1 MILIFSDRNNNIP
14 TRDGTGNSKRPVRPG
29 PVPVEFLTGRYTG
42 TSRGFG
48 VFTYFAW
55 KTDHKSFF

>member
-14 TRDGTGNSKRPVRPG
+14 TRDGIGNGKRPVRSG
-29 PVPVEFLTGRYTG
+29 TGREFLTGQYTG

-48 VFTYFAW
+48 VFTYFAR
-55 KTDHKSFF
+55 KTGHKSFF